1 MERMLQSGIK
11 DSVFSSG
18 CFVEVVICAVGEAV
32 TGAEW
37 EQARQTKPD
46 KRDGEGTETTETVRT
61 SSSTASHHLLWDDDE
76 REVLNVKEEKKT
88 PDLMCHLLK
97 LIKAELLSKKKISC
111 TKVSERNCR
120 TDHNIAMLRR
130 TSSLF
135 FSFLRFAVQ
144 IVTAAVRDAV
154 MSCRLNR
161 SAPGHYPGQEKKNNF
176 CSKFLL
182 LLQF

>member
-1 MERMLQSGIK
+1 MKANGSTKRPVISLYFGNRESLKGRRCLWMERMLQSGIK

-46 KRDGEGTETTETVRT
+46 KQDGEGTETETVRT

-97 LIKAELLSKKKISC
+97 LIKAELLSKKKSLVQKC
-111 TKVSERNCR
+111 V
-120 TDHNIAMLRR
+120 RR
-130 TSSLF
+130 TVILIIILQYWSGPPLSSVDPVPQRCF
-135 FSFLRFAVQ
+135 
-144 IVTAAVRDAV
+144 
-154 MSCRLNR
+154 
-161 SAPGHYPGQEKKNNF
+161 
-176 CSKFLL
+176 
-182 LLQF
+182 

>member
-1 MERMLQSGIK
+1 MERILQSGIK

-46 KRDGEGTETTETVRT
+46 KQGGEGTETETVRT

-97 LIKAELLSKKKISC
+97 LIKAELLSKKNLLYKS
-111 TKVSERNCR
+111 VW
-120 TDHNIAMLRR
+120 
-130 TSSLF
+130 
-135 FSFLRFAVQ
+135 
-144 IVTAAVRDAV
+144 
-154 MSCRLNR
+154 
-161 SAPGHYPGQEKKNNF
+161 EKL
-176 CSKFLL
+176 SYWS
-182 LLQF
+182 